1 VKTIKMS
8 YCIYLEAK
16 IQDVDK
22 WIEVGDDFSITY
34 NLRDMFVES
43 VGSSPKDWN
52 GMIARDLEPKLRKAI
67 MDINSKPLFYQQF
80 EAENGW
86 GTIEDCLNFMRELS
100 ENCAEYPYATIREC

>member
-1 VKTIKMS
+1 MS

-22 WIEVGDDFSITY
+22 WVEVGDDLNITY

-86 GTIEDCLNFMRELS
+86 GTIEGCLNFMRELS
-100 ENCAEYPYATIREC
+100 ENCAEYPYATVREE